1 MKKLLTA
8 LFVSASFYLHAQD
21 AHDYS
26 AYENYLN
33 NLKTF
38 EGHFSHTSNGKTATG
53 LLRMSRPW
61 KMRLDY
67 DAPQQLLV
75 VTNKDW
81 LLTYDKDLEESN
93 YVSLTSTPAEFILR
107 PSIKFTGDVEVTNI
121 IRKQDDTTE
130 ITLVKRN
137 EHDAGHITLLFKEN
151 PLALKEWTIV
161 DPQGSAT
168 TVKLDNVRTDVT
180 FPDRIFKFP
189 KPNIAQQ
196 LF

>member
-1 MKKLLTA
+1 MKKLLTTL
-8 LFVSASFYLHAQD
+8 LFVASYNLHAQD

-26 AYENYLN
+26 VYENYLN

-67 DAPQQLLV
+67 DAPQKLLV
-75 VTNKDW
+75 VTNKEW
-81 LLTYDKDLEESN
+81 LLTYDKDLQESN
-93 YVSLTSTPAEFILR
+93 YVSLSSTPAEFILR
-107 PSIKFTGDVEVTNI
+107 PSIKFTDDVEVTNI

-137 EHDAGHITLLFKEN
+137 EHDAGHITLTFKEN

-161 DPQGSAT
+161 DPQGSST
-168 TVKLDNVRTDVT
+168 TVLLDNVKTDVT
-180 FPDRIFKFP
+180 FPEKLFKFP
-189 KPNIAQQ
+189 KPNLIQQ
-196 LF
+196 VF